1 MFRQIELPA
10 ELGRLERLRAKLRT
24 QRYRFVESISNNTD
38 VFNLRTLVRNA
49 EWLKMYY
56 LRYLRSFALTALG
69 RLFQVSVKLRAYE
82 EAVQEAAEAGLLVSF
97 VTDAMNQDV
106 HVESDL
112 SPIVTERWSV
122 LQAVFFA
129 STVLTTI
136 GNPRP

>member
-1 MFRQIELPA
+1 
-10 ELGRLERLRAKLRT
+10 
-24 QRYRFVESISNNTD
+24 
-38 VFNLRTLVRNA
+38 
-49 EWLKMYY
+49 MYY
-56 LRYLRSFALTALG
+56 RISVHSPLTALD

-97 VTDAMNQDV
+97 VTDAIDQDV

>member
-24 QRYRFVESISNNTD
+24 QRYRFVDSISNNTD

-56 LRYLRSFALTALG
+56 RISVHSPLTILG

-97 VTDAMNQDV
+97 VTDTMDQDV

-136 GNPRP
+136 GNPRL